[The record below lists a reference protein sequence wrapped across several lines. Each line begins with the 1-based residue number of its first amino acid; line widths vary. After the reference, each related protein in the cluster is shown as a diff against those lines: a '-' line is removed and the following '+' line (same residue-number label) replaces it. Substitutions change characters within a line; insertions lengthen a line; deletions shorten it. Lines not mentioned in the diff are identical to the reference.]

1 VTETTAEQT
10 SEQTSEQTPESQD
23 SFQADDQGVAYT
35 SESAAAPDAP
45 PRPATIAPAAAT
57 GRRKEAVARVRIV
70 PGSGQWT
77 VNGRTLES
85 YFPNKLHQQVV
96 NEPFVSADLVD
107 RFDIVAR
114 IHGGGI
120 TGQAGALRLGVA
132 RALNAV
138 DTEANRPALKKAGL
152 LTRDARVIERKKAGL
167 KKARK
172 APQYS
177 KR

>member
-1 VTETTAEQT
+1 MTENVPENVTDSPAEVEETFPTNE
-10 SEQTSEQTPESQD
+10 D
-23 SFQADDQGVAYT
+23 GVAYS
-35 SESAAAPDAP
+35 SESAPSADTPA
-45 PRPATIAPAAAT
+45 RPATIAPGAAT

-96 NEPFVSADLVD
+96 NEPFATLQLEG
-107 RFDIVAR
+107 RFDVVAR

-132 RALNAV
+132 RCLNAIDV
-138 DTEANRPALKKAGL
+138 DANRPSLKKAGL

-172 APQYS
+172 APQFS

>member
-1 VTETTAEQT
+1 VTENVTENL
-10 SEQTSEQTPESQD
+10 PETEVEETETYEVNEE
-23 SFQADDQGVAYT
+23 GVAYS
-35 SESAAAPDAP
+35 SESSPSADTPA
-45 PRPATIAPAAAT
+45 RPATIAPGAAT

-70 PGSGQWT
+70 PGTGQWT

-96 NEPFVSADLVD
+96 NEPFATLQLEG
-107 RFDIVAR
+107 RFDVVAR

-132 RALNAV
+132 RCLNAIDV
-138 DTEANRPALKKAGL
+138 DANRPSLKKAGL

-172 APQYS
+172 APQFS

>member
-1 VTETTAEQT
+1 MTDTSAGSNGATDVEETYEVN
-10 SEQTSEQTPESQD
+10 E
-23 SFQADDQGVAYT
+23 QGVAYS
-35 SESAAAPDAP
+35 SESAPSADAP
-45 PRPATIAPAAAT
+45 ARPATIAPASAT
-57 GRRKEAVARVRIV
+57 GRRKEAVARVRLV
-70 PGSGQWT
+70 PGTGQWT
-77 VNGRTLES
+77 VNGRPLDN

-96 NEPFVSADLVD
+96 NEPFVTTDLVG
-107 RFDIVAR
+107 RFDVIAR

-138 DTEANRPALKKAGL
+138 DLDANRPSLKKAGL

>member
-1 VTETTAEQT
+1 MNVSENENTAEVEET
-10 SEQTSEQTPESQD
+10 FETNEE
-23 SFQADDQGVAYT
+23 GIAYS
-35 SESAAAPDAP
+35 SESAPSADAP
-45 PRPATIAPAAAT
+45 LKPATIAPANAT
-57 GRRKEAVARVRIV
+57 GRRKEAVARVRLV
-70 PGSGQWT
+70 PGTGNWT
-77 VNGRTLES
+77 VNGRELDD

-96 NEPFVSADLVD
+96 NEPFANLELEG
-107 RFDIVAR
+107 RFDVIAR

-132 RALNAV
+132 RALNAIDV
-138 DTEANRPALKKAGL
+138 EANRPSLKKAGL

-172 APQYS
+172 APQFS